1 VRSKKTNLKM
11 KKQTTLSELG
21 VIAERR
27 ETIPIAAVFVLRNE
41 YDSDWKCVTDSDE
54 IREWIEF
61 AKECEGCEV
70 KLHYEPVD
78 DAFVMEIH
86 TSPVSKEELYETAKV
101 EARKEILCVS
111 NRIGRRYE
119 DGEGWVWYG
128 Q

>member
-1 VRSKKTNLKM
+1 M
-11 KKQTTLSELG
+11 KQIRISELG

-61 AKECEGCEV
+61 AKGCESCEV

-78 DAFVMEIH
+78 EAFVMKIIMD
-86 TSPVSKEELYETAKV
+86 PVPKEVLYEIAKE

-111 NRIGRRYE
+111 NRIGRRHE
-119 DGEGWVWYG
+119 DGDGWVWYG
-128 Q
+128 